1 MKNPK
6 DPEYESYTRWLD
18 STTIDLTE
26 FDREDINFRI
36 KKLLRIYRD
45 IYEYEILPTKK
56 SEDLWMRRY
65 KNKGTRGY

>member
-1 MKNPK
+1 MA
-6 DPEYESYTRWLD
+6 D

-56 SEDLWMRRY
+56 SEDLWMRCY